1 MDVRNTLIILW
12 QKKRFILGIPLL
24 ACLIYLLLMPKVFPK
39 YQSTATLMIKNSAY
53 VPWMTPEDRASAD
66 KELMETCIQLL
77 NTVVLQEVNN
87 TLLNRWKLEDLH
99 RAVNIESIPASTLV
113 QVSASTADPKISADI
128 VNKAVEFLPVITT
141 KTIPYA
147 QVMIIERGKIPTR
160 SYRPQFFFTLI
171 MVIFLSFL
179 WVFNFLTFS
188 ISRR

>member
-1 MDVRNTLIILW
+1 MLW
-12 QKKRFILGIPLL
+12 QNKKFILGIPLL

-39 YQSTATLMIKNSAY
+39 YQSTATLMIKNAAY
-53 VPWMTPEDRASAD
+53 VPWMTPEDQISAD
-66 KELMETCIQLL
+66 GELMETCIQLL

-87 TLLNRWKLEDLH
+87 TLPNGWKPEELH
-99 RAVNIESIPASTLV
+99 RAVNIESIPTSTLV
-113 QVSASTADPKISADI
+113 QVSASTADPKISAEI
-128 VNKAVEFLPVITT
+128 VNKTVKLLPVITAE
-141 KTIPYA
+141 TIPSA
-147 QVMIIERGKIPTR
+147 QVIIIERGKIPTE